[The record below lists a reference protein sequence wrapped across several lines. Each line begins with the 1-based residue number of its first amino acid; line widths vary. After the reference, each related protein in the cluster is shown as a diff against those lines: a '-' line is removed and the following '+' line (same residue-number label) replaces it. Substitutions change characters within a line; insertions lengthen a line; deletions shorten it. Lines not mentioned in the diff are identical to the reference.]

1 MIYSL
6 KGTLIHT
13 EANVVVIE
21 CAGVGYKCNVTTQTA
36 ATIGA
41 TGTEV
46 QLFTYLY
53 VKEDIVDLYG
63 FKTKAE
69 QDAFKQLITV
79 SGVGPKAAIAI
90 LSELTPEK
98 LALAIATSDA
108 KAISRA
114 KGVGPKLAQ
123 KVILELKD
131 KISNDDVAK
140 GITAKSSSVDINTGS
155 VAEAISALTVLGY
168 SQSDAVEAVSK
179 LDASLT
185 SQELIKGALK
195 LLSRN

>member
-13 EANVVVIE
+13 EANAVVIE

-114 KGVGPKLAQ
+114 KGVGAKLAQ

-179 LDASLT
+179 LDASLS